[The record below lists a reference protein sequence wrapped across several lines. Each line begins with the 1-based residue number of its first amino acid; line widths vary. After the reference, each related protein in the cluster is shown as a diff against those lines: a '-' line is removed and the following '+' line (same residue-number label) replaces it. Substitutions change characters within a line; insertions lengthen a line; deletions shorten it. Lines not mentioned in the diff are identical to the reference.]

1 MKTTVDTRHAWSMVK
16 EVTNIMEVGTQE
28 GQTENPSSV
37 FKEVTDIVEVG
48 TQEGQTENPSSVF
61 KEVTDIVEVGTQV
74 PAVEAALIVEA
85 APVTQPVALA
95 VELGTPAQPMKVECR
110 RK

>member
-74 PAVEAALIVEA
+74 PAVEAA
-85 APVTQPVALA
+85 PVTQPVALA

>member
-1 MKTTVDTRHAWSMVK
+1 MVK

-74 PAVEAALIVEA
+74 PAVEAA
-85 APVTQPVALA
+85 PVTLTTLVSTTRTVYCIIIYNKAKPLKCGHQ
-95 VELGTPAQPMKVECR
+95 TI
-110 RK
+110 